1 MSVKKLIAIL
11 FMVTI
16 VVTASKASAAR
27 WFLGTLG
34 GVNIADLTDV
44 DETSMR
50 TGFSGGGFVGA
61 DFSESLTGRVEFL
74 YTQKGAQRNQN
85 PEFGGDDTTAKLDY
99 VEFPILLVLDLNS
112 SPTSEFSVIGGPSF
126 GYNLVAEEELED
138 GSVAD
143 YADYV
148 NKFEASLVLGA
159 EFEHIEQS
167 LSIFLDT
174 RITIGLTG
182 ILDNLG
188 SELDG
193 VKNIGFGVL
202 VGVKFPLGAK
212 Q

>member
-1 MSVKKLIAIL
+1 MKKLIAVL
-11 FMVTI
+11 FLAST
-16 VVTASKASAAR
+16 VVAASNANAAR

-34 GVNIADLTDV
+34 GVNIADLTEV
-44 DETSMR
+44 DETSMKA
-50 TGFSGGGFVGA
+50 GFSGGGFVGA
-61 DFSESLTGRVEFL
+61 DFSESVTARVEFL
-74 YTQKGAQRNQN
+74 YTQKGTSQHQN

-126 GYNLVAEEELED
+126 GYNIVAEEELED
-138 GSVAD
+138 GSIAD
-143 YADYV
+143 YDQYV

-182 ILDNLG
+182 VLDNPA

-193 VKNIGFGVL
+193 VKNIGYGIL
-202 VGVKFPLGAK
+202 VGVKFPLGGK
-212 Q
+212 S